1 MPSAFPMTLAAWLHD
16 LNPFVLRISQD
27 FGIRWYGV
35 AYAVGFLLAWA
46 QLRWLARRGASRL
59 SEPRVADAMATL
71 IFGVLLGGRL
81 GYCLVYD
88 PALLTLVTDHFPF
101 WGVLMINKG
110 GMAFHGAV
118 VGVIVASWQ
127 IARGP
132 RDDSGLR
139 SQRMP
144 WLHVLDL
151 TAFAAPAGLM
161 LGRIA
166 NFVNGELLGQV
177 VAMPGQ
183 PAPWWAVKYPQEI
196 GSDHIH
202 DPSTFYTPEQLQ
214 KLQELVAKFTPRG
227 GTFDDGVVRMM
238 QALQDHSSSAG
249 GGHAQLVASLSPLV
263 SARHPSQLYQ
273 AFVEGP
279 VLALFLWII
288 WRRPRL
294 PGIVGCWFLILYGIL
309 RAIIEQFFR
318 LPDPQLVHQRILGLS
333 RGQWLSLAM
342 VAFGAGFI
350 AVISARAKKNAG
362 AVRLGGWGA
371 QSAG

>member
-1 MPSAFPMTLAAWLHD
+1 MTLAAWLHD
-16 LNPFVLRISQD
+16 IDPFVLRITQD

-35 AYAVGFLLAWA
+35 AYALGFLVAWA

-59 SEPRVADAMATL
+59 SDARVADAMATL

-88 PALLTLVTDHFPF
+88 PALLTLMTDHVPF

-118 VGVIVASWQ
+118 VGVIIASWQ

-132 RDDSGLR
+132 RDESGLR
-139 SQRMP
+139 PQRMP

-166 NFVNGELLGQV
+166 NFINGELLGQI

-183 PAPWWAVKYPQEI
+183 DAPWWAVKYPQEI
-196 GSDHIH
+196 GSDHIR
-202 DPSTFYTPEQLQ
+202 DPAAFYTPEQFQ
-214 KLQELVAKFTPRG
+214 KLSDLVARFTPRG
-227 GTFDDGVVRMM
+227 GTYDDGVARMM
-238 QALQDHSSSAG
+238 QALQNHSSGSG
-249 GGHAQLVASLSPLV
+249 GGEGGHAQLVAALSPLV

-273 AFVEGP
+273 ALVEGP
-279 VLALFLWII
+279 VLAVFLWII

-294 PGIVGCWFLILYGIL
+294 PGIVGCWFMMLYGVA
-309 RAIIEQFFR
+309 RAVIEQFFR

-342 VAFGAGFI
+342 VVGGAAFI
-350 AVISARAKKNAG
+350 VVISARARKSPG
-362 AVRLGGWGA
+362 AVKLGGWGV
-371 QSAG
+371 SEVP

>member
-1 MPSAFPMTLAAWLHD
+1 MTLAAWLHD
-16 LNPFVLRISQD
+16 FDPFVLRITQD
-27 FGIRWYGV
+27 FGVRWYGV
-35 AYAVGFLLAWA
+35 AYALGFLIAWG

-59 SEPRVADAMATL
+59 SDTRVADAMATL

-118 VGVIVASWQ
+118 VGVIVSSWQ

-132 RDDSGLR
+132 RDDSARR
-139 SQRMP
+139 SLRMP
-144 WLHVLDL
+144 FFHVLDL
-151 TAFAAPAGLM
+151 VAFAAPAGLM

-166 NFVNGELLGQV
+166 NFINGELLGQI
-177 VAMPGQ
+177 VAKPGR

-196 GSDHIH
+196 GSEHIP
-202 DPSTFYTPEQLQ
+202 DPSTFYTPDQWQQLND
-214 KLQELVAKFTPRG
+214 LVAGYTPHLAG
-227 GTFDDGVVRMM
+227 SGTFEDGLARMM
-238 QALQDHSSSAG
+238 RALQDHSSP
-249 GGHAQLVASLSPLV
+249 GHAQLVANLSPLV

-294 PGIVGCWFLILYGIL
+294 PGIVGCWFMILYGVL
-309 RAIIEQFFR
+309 RAVIEQFFR
-318 LPDPQLVHQRILGLS
+318 LPDPQLLHQRILGLS

-342 VAFGAGFI
+342 VAVGTAAI
-350 AVISARAKKNAG
+350 VLIRVRARKNPG
-362 AVRLGGWGA
+362 IVPMGGW
-371 QSAG
+371 SA